1 VYLDI
6 EGDPDREFY
15 YLIGLLVCDGNTQ
28 EEYIYFWADTKNE
41 EQCIWQAFLNYLSNL
56 NNFCILHYGNYEKL
70 FIRQM
75 KRLYGC
81 DVQLFEKLTS
91 SAFNVLSSISAG
103 IYFPVYS
110 NSLKSIATHL
120 GFKWSDQWASG
131 IQALV
136 WRHEWEEHRSTTLK
150 ERLVTYNREDC
161 LALKTVN
168 DSLEYLCHGSPQ
180 NDSDGM
186 TKVINAD
193 KIKPERPYSFKR
205 IDFCIPGMERINQC
219 AYFDYQRER
228 VHCRTNVAV
237 RKSLQ
242 RERRRS
248 RMTFQ
253 AKKEI
258 FFEKPSQCP
267 FCKSPHLYKN
277 GMRSRML
284 YDLRKFAGGIK
295 RSIVRYKTYR
305 WRCTACDKTFLP
317 ESYLLIG
324 SRFGSGLK
332 AWSVYKHIALFQS
345 YASISEELDELF
357 GYRFGHT
364 LVCDFK
370 AEAAGTYLQTY
381 NQLLKNLRTA
391 HILFIDEAKINLRGL
406 SGYVWAFANMEQVV
420 YVFWETRE
428 GTILKEILGD
438 FKGVLVS
445 DFYTAYDSVICPQ
458 QKCLIHLIRDINDDL
473 LKNPFDE
480 ELKQLAHDFTLV
492 LSSIVE
498 TIDLHGLK
506 EYFLQKHRAPAKKFV
521 KSVIDKNYK
530 SEVCEK
536 YQNRILNYRDNLF
549 LFLNYDG
556 VPWNNNIAEHAIKR
570 VAFLRRAIG
579 GSSTVKGI
587 RQHLIL
593 LSVCETLRLHRVSFW
608 DFLRSGVKDIG
619 SLIK

>member
-1 VYLDI
+1 MLFHEGRKVGKEQKLLLEVYGLLLFQIQGRVPANGLVWHGRECKLTRIRLNPAMRKAEALLRELKEMGSAESPPKLILNDHCQVCEFRQRCHKRAIEEDNLSLLRGLKEKTITKLNGKGIFTITQFSYTFRPRRRKRQKASVKKVDHSLQALSLRTKTIYVIKEPQLPACNVRVYLDI

-81 DVQLFEKLTS
+81 DAQLFEKLTS

-168 DSLEYLCHGSPQ
+168 DSLEYLCHGSHQ

-277 GMRSRML
+277 GVRSRML

-317 ESYLLIG
+317 ESYLLI
-324 SRFGSGLK
+324 
-332 AWSVYKHIALFQS
+332 
-345 YASISEELDELF
+345 
-357 GYRFGHT
+357 
-364 LVCDFK
+364 
-370 AEAAGTYLQTY
+370 
-381 NQLLKNLRTA
+381 
-391 HILFIDEAKINLRGL
+391 
-406 SGYVWAFANMEQVV
+406 
-420 YVFWETRE
+420 
-428 GTILKEILGD
+428 
-438 FKGVLVS
+438 
-445 DFYTAYDSVICPQ
+445 
-458 QKCLIHLIRDINDDL
+458 
-473 LKNPFDE
+473 
-480 ELKQLAHDFTLV
+480 
-492 LSSIVE
+492 
-498 TIDLHGLK
+498 
-506 EYFLQKHRAPAKKFV
+506 
-521 KSVIDKNYK
+521 
-530 SEVCEK
+530 
-536 YQNRILNYRDNLF
+536 
-549 LFLNYDG
+549 
-556 VPWNNNIAEHAIKR
+556 
-570 VAFLRRAIG
+570 LRRHA
-579 GSSTVKGI
+579 S
-587 RQHLIL
+587 
-593 LSVCETLRLHRVSFW
+593 C
-608 DFLRSGVKDIG
+608 
-619 SLIK
+619 SLIVPMG